1 MAIVSLEDLREQ
13 LSFTDD
19 VGGEDTILLSRKIA
33 AAQNHIERLLGFKIE
48 ATFGG
53 EGQDPV
59 PPVLVEAVLQL
70 AAWWYEQRETAIV
83 GNGVND
89 VPFDVSE
96 IVNEY
101 REWAF

>member
-1 MAIVSLEDLREQ
+1 MAIVSLHELEEQ
-13 LSFTDD
+13 LSLTSD
-19 VGGEDTILLSRKIA
+19 VGGEDSLLLSRKID
-33 AAQNHIERLLGFKIE
+33 AAQNHIERLLGFRIE

-83 GNGVND
+83 GNAVND
-89 VPFDVSE
+89 VPFGVSE